1 MKKNSEQISTPPK
14 YTADDFIGG
23 AFVGSTDTKQDL
35 VDKKVSLLHD
45 FCLLKKNDDR
55 EQSVRAVLDKCNTEN
70 EMSIVLHDVLVGNTT
85 LDAMLTRKG
94 VM

>member
-1 MKKNSEQISTPPK
+1 MKH
-14 YTADDFIGG
+14 YAVDDFIGG
-23 AFVGSTDTKQDL
+23 AYVGATDTKKDL
-35 VDKKVSLLHD
+35 VEKKIALLHD

-55 EQSVRAVLDKCNTEN
+55 EPLVKAVLDKCVDEY
-70 EMSIVLHDVLVGNTT
+70 EMSRVLRDVLVGNTT